1 MKNHNKKEK
10 AYLEPMQVWPYKRTC
25 DWKYKKMMR
34 MADTKGDGLYA
45 AAMEG
50 LYRTPPY
57 DLLAAFLDN
66 VAAVQSKDG
75 MLRLIQANEKA
86 FPWFGP
92 QISVWLQP
100 TYAAAV
106 LGIYTQLAHPGSMNK
121 ARQKTLA
128 GLLRA
133 SMRYNLAGYSN
144 KHGANYPKTLEM
156 FIRADT
162 KRFVEKYPSLC
173 PEFTAFWNGEI
184 ERLRR
189 EFDRCDCG
197 EAVMQSK
204 NYTPEEMS
212 AQVRKLLALYDGCP
226 RPLFVYGTLM
236 RGQAAHDLLKGGIY
250 GGRYLLFDHAMYDL
264 GRYPAVVHEA
274 EESVLGE
281 LWFVTDEM
289 MQRLDDYEGSLYKR
303 VSVTLEAWNDNAEAE
318 TYLWTDADVPGTR
331 VPMTAQPWHSA
342 DKDSYVWYAAYGT
355 NLLESRMAC
364 YLQGGLCAQN
374 GKMYDG
380 CTDRSLWTDTGL
392 YYCRGHVYFGRSSGT
407 WEGKG
412 VPFFKPVF
420 TEIWHDHRTVCM
432 KLYRITRGQLD
443 EVQEQEGNSDN
454 WYGKMY
460 CLGLDKDGTP
470 IITLTSRS
478 ENEENAPCDALLE
491 TMYLGLTT
499 CCEYNKTEAVR
510 YLRTALPKT
519 ERRRFDEIS
528 RRDAFP
534 TPPRKR
540 KKA

>member
-1 MKNHNKKEK
+1 MRNPKKKEM
-10 AYLEPMQVWPYKRTC
+10 AYLEPVKVWPYKRTR

-34 MADTKGDGLYA
+34 MASDKGDALYA
-45 AAMEG
+45 AAMDG
-50 LYRTPPY
+50 LYRTLPS
-57 DLLAAFLDN
+57 DQLAAFLDN

-75 MLRLIQANEKA
+75 MLRLIQAKDKA
-86 FPWFGP
+86 FPWFNSR
-92 QISVWLQP
+92 IAVWLEP

-106 LGIYTQLAHPGSMNK
+106 LGIYTQLAHPGSMNT

-133 SMRYNLAGYSN
+133 STQYNLAGYSS
-144 KHGANYPKTLEM
+144 KQEANYPRTLEM

-162 KRFVEKYPSLC
+162 KRFVEKYPNLC

-189 EFDRCDCG
+189 EFDRCDRG
-197 EAVMQSK
+197 EAVMQSEH
-204 NYTPEEMS
+204 YTPEEMS
-212 AQVRKLLALYDGCP
+212 ARVRQLLALYDGCP

-236 RGQAAHDLLKGGIY
+236 RGQRAHSLLDGGIY
-250 GGRYLLFDHAMYDL
+250 GGRYLLFNHAMYDL
-264 GRYPAVVHEA
+264 GSYPAVVEED

-318 TYLWTDADVPGTR
+318 MYLWKGDTVQGTR
-331 VPMTAQPWHSA
+331 VPMTAQPWRTAQA
-342 DKDSYVWYAAYGT
+342 DEYIWYAAYGT
-355 NLLESRMAC
+355 NLLESRMAY
-364 YLQGGLCAQN
+364 YLQGGLCEQN
-374 GKMYDG
+374 GKTYSG
-380 CTDRSLWTDTGL
+380 CTDRSLWTDTKL
-392 YYCRGHVYFGRSSGT
+392 RYCRGHVYFGRSSGS

-432 KLYRITRGQLD
+432 KLYRITREQLD
-443 EVQEQEGNSDN
+443 EVQQQEGASDS
-454 WYGKMY
+454 WYGRMY
-460 CLGLDKDGTP
+460 CVGLDQDGTP
-470 IITLTSRS
+470 IITLTSRF
-478 ENEENAPCDALLE
+478 ENEENAPCNALLE

-510 YLRTALPKT
+510 YLRTALPKE

-528 RRDAFP
+528 RTAAFP
-534 TPPRKR
+534 TPPRR
-540 KKA
+540 KARR

>member
-34 MADTKGDGLYA
+34 MAGCKGDGLYA

-50 LYRTPPY
+50 LYRTLPS

-75 MLRLIQANEKA
+75 MLRLIQATEKA

-106 LGIYTQLAHPGSMNK
+106 LGIYTQLAYPGSMNK

-133 SMRYNLAGYSN
+133 SMRYNLAGFSHE
-144 KHGANYPKTLEM
+144 HGANYPKTLEM

-162 KRFVEKYPSLC
+162 KRFVEKYPNLC

-189 EFDRCDCG
+189 EFDRCDRG

-204 NYTPEEMS
+204 KYTPEEMS

-226 RPLFVYGTLM
+226 CPLFVYGTLM
-236 RGQAAHDLLKGGIY
+236 RGQAAHD
-250 GGRYLLFDHAMYDL
+250 
-264 GRYPAVVHEA
+264 
-274 EESVLGE
+274 
-281 LWFVTDEM
+281 
-289 MQRLDDYEGSLYKR
+289 
-303 VSVTLEAWNDNAEAE
+303 
-318 TYLWTDADVPGTR
+318 
-331 VPMTAQPWHSA
+331 
-342 DKDSYVWYAAYGT
+342 
-355 NLLESRMAC
+355 LLESRMAC

-374 GKMYDG
+374 GKTYDG

-443 EVQEQEGNSDN
+443 EVQEQEGNLDN

-470 IITLTSRS
+470 IITLTSRT

-528 RRDAFP
+528 RTDAFP
-534 TPPRKR
+534 TPPRK
-540 KKA
+540 KARR